1 VSSSDIRITAIE
13 ESNALLIKA
22 TPGEYDAILRAIKR
36 LDEVPLQVHI
46 ETRILLV
53 DLTDNLSLGVEW
65 YFENSTSDPGALA
78 YRRNNRGYNAPPGN
92 TFNHR
97 DAWNSFAG
105 TVGAGG
111 ITWTFLNEAAEALLT
126 SLQTNGNARVLS
138 APSLV
143 VLNNKK
149 ASINVGKQ
157 IPVVS
162 TYSYPGTSVITDPNN
177 PGTGGVNN
185 YSQGY
190 VQFRDTGIIL
200 NVTPR
205 VNPGGL
211 VFMEIK
217 QEQSTPG
224 DPSSAVQGNVAVDK
238 RVIDTEIAVQ
248 SGQTVLLGGLI
259 SDTEQQA
266 KNGVP
271 GLSRIPVIGGLF
283 GSQSRNHQRQE
294 LLVLLTPTVIENSV
308 QAQDLSDEYKS
319 RFRGLK
325 PLFLQSDLDKQ

>member
-1 VSSSDIRITAIE
+1 
-13 ESNALLIKA
+13 
-22 TPGEYDAILRAIKR
+22 
-36 LDEVPLQVHI
+36 
-46 ETRILLV
+46 
-53 DLTDNLSLGVEW
+53 
-65 YFENSTSDPGALA
+65 
-78 YRRNNRGYNAPPGN
+78 
-92 TFNHR
+92 
-97 DAWNSFAG
+97 
-105 TVGAGG
+105 VGAGG

-271 GLSRIPVIGGLF
+271 GSPA
-283 GSQSRNHQRQE
+283 S
-294 LLVLLTPTVIENSV
+294 P
-308 QAQDLSDEYKS
+308 
-319 RFRGLK
+319 
-325 PLFLQSDLDKQ
+325 